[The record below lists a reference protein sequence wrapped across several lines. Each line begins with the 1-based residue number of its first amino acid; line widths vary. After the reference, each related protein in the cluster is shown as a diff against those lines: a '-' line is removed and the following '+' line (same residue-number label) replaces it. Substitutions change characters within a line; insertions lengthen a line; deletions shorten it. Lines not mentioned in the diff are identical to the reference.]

1 MPLTLRLSGHQE
13 ASGSA
18 GRDGAGLV
26 LASLAASHLIG
37 NGPAGDVLMFA
48 AAVATGLPIAVKATR
63 ALAAKVVSID
73 LLVAVTA
80 VGDVVAAVARAGY
93 PAKASAF

>member
-1 MPLTLRLSGHQE
+1 
-13 ASGSA
+13 
-18 GRDGAGLV
+18 
-26 LASLAASHLIG
+26 
-37 NGPAGDVLMFA
+37 MFA

-80 VGDVVAAVARAGY
+80 VGDLVAAVARAGY
-93 PAKASAF
+93 QAKASAF